1 MPEVS
6 SDSAGRIIGVTRE
19 TIRVHV
25 GSGKLRARREGL
37 RGIIK
42 VDIDSLRKFA
52 REYQYRF
59 DEDLAKQ
66 LTR

>member
-6 SDSAGRIIGVTRE
+6 SDNAGLIIGVTRE

-25 GSGKLRARREGL
+25 DGGRLKARREGMRRLIRIEVEEL
-37 RGIIK
+37 R
-42 VDIDSLRKFA
+42 SFA
-52 REYQYRF
+52 KKYQYRF

-66 LTR
+66 LAQ